1 MKAQQGKTPMPLN
14 THGIGREG
22 GEKKK
27 GIFMERADLS
37 NELGDFHDAQVLMK
51 FLLHKNLFT
60 EGGKK
65 EGGRGR
71 TQKKPL
77 LKQLVNHHFKTTVKK
92 RGRKCTSQA
101 LSHITILFPY
111 TEPIKFKTY

>member
-1 MKAQQGKTPMPLN
+1 MPLN

-65 EGGRGR
+65 RREGEGEH
-71 TQKKPL
+71 TKKNPPQTTGKSPL
-77 LKQLVNHHFKTTVKK
+77 
-92 RGRKCTSQA
+92 
-101 LSHITILFPY
+101 
-111 TEPIKFKTY
+111 